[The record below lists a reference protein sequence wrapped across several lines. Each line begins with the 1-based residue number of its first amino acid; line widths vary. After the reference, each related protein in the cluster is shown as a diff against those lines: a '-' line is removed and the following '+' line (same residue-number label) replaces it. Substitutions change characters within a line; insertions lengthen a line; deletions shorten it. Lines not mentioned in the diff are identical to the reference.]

1 MFQRIGLRGGLF
13 FFVVLVSL
21 VFSGLQIVDSSEA
34 SEETIELVLL
44 GQSLIE
50 HDPRQYLENPLETV
64 VPLLID
70 ADIVMSNLEV
80 SVCATELRCEPTRN
94 DIFFHGTKPEVLDY
108 LKSININLLS
118 LSNNHSWDY
127 GLQGIISTI
136 DETRKRGIKHAG
148 TGKTLADAL
157 APAYLEIQGQKVA
170 LVAMASCKLSPDAA
184 ASTEQPGV
192 NILLPEDD
200 EAWQRNLTSIRE
212 ARSKT
217 DWVIV
222 YQHFQ
227 SIGTKQWQQSWA
239 RAAID
244 NGADIYVS
252 HGEPALSGVEQYN
265 GGLIFYG
272 LGNFIFHTR
281 TNIGNYTSEVWES
294 VLVNISLDSSNEKKV
309 RFIPLVIDEGENGPN
324 FLQKR
329 GYPKVAQG
337 LQGKA
342 ILNNLSKLSLPF
354 GTDIRITGE
363 QFLYGDLN

>member
-1 MFQRIGLRGGLF
+1 MFQRIGLRGQLF
-13 FFVVLVSL
+13 FFVLLVDL

-170 LVAMASCKLSPDAA
+170 LVAMAS
-184 ASTEQPGV
+184 
-192 NILLPEDD
+192 
-200 EAWQRNLTSIRE
+200 
-212 ARSKT
+212 
-217 DWVIV
+217 
-222 YQHFQ
+222 
-227 SIGTKQWQQSWA
+227 
-239 RAAID
+239 
-244 NGADIYVS
+244 
-252 HGEPALSGVEQYN
+252 
-265 GGLIFYG
+265 
-272 LGNFIFHTR
+272 
-281 TNIGNYTSEVWES
+281 
-294 VLVNISLDSSNEKKV
+294 
-309 RFIPLVIDEGENGPN
+309 
-324 FLQKR
+324 
-329 GYPKVAQG
+329 
-337 LQGKA
+337 
-342 ILNNLSKLSLPF
+342 
-354 GTDIRITGE
+354 
-363 QFLYGDLN
+363 